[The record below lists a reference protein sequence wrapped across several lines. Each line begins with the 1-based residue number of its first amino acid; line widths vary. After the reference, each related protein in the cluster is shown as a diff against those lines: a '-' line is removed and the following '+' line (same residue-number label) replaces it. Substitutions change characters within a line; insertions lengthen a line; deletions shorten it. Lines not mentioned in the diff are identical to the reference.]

1 MINDWQQD
9 TCVGKYLKNV
19 YDTAIPKNKRYSSGF
34 RLGFTKKYAGQFHT
48 HFRGINRPIMSMD
61 GFGGQVFILDF
72 EKDRIIAIQAIH
84 DNFNFDRL
92 VSKVLN
98 ESPQNLNS
106 DSLYEEENEIKS
118 DDNKIF
124 SSIKSSSNFDGSYGF
139 TNMITPMTWLGS
151 GVIKISNGILTI
163 SRGSGTLRANY
174 NNFEGRID
182 ENGDIVAILYF
193 HPFCTGN
200 CEDKLVVFKGN
211 INQKKLIATYNEK
224 QIYLHLTS
232 KK

>member
-1 MINDWQQD
+1 
-9 TCVGKYLKNV
+9 
-19 YDTAIPKNKRYSSGF
+19 
-34 RLGFTKKYAGQFHT
+34 
-48 HFRGINRPIMSMD
+48 
-61 GFGGQVFILDF
+61 
-72 EKDRIIAIQAIH
+72 
-84 DNFNFDRL
+84 
-92 VSKVLN
+92 
-98 ESPQNLNS
+98 
-106 DSLYEEENEIKS
+106 
-118 DDNKIF
+118 
-124 SSIKSSSNFDGSYGF
+124 
-139 TNMITPMTWLGS
+139 MTWLGS

-224 QIYLHLTS
+224 QIYLYLTS